1 MLQDLKSC
9 QARDRPEYPCPVAA
23 KGITMAVLEGA
34 PMIPLHDDNPTRI
47 TPIVTIAL
55 IGLCVMA
62 FFWQLSL
69 GPSQEAAMYALG
81 VIPAVIFD
89 KAQLAPQ
96 LAWVDPVLTPFTSM
110 FLHGGFMHLGGN
122 MLYLWIFG
130 NNIEDAMGHG
140 RFFIFYMVTGLGAT
154 MVHVLSDPNST
165 IPMIGASGAI
175 AGILG
180 AYFVLYPKAKIKTF
194 VVLIIFIQIIYVPAV
209 FILGFWFLRQIIGIG
224 SDDIAWYAHIGGF
237 LVGMF
242 LVRRFERPRRIIIDP
257 RGEW

>member
-1 MLQDLKSC
+1 MLLPIQD
-9 QARDRPEYPCPVAA
+9 E
-23 KGITMAVLEGA
+23 
-34 PMIPLHDDNPTRI
+34 NPTYSKPVI
-47 TPIVTIAL
+47 TVAL
-55 IGLCVMA
+55 LSANVMV
-62 FFWQLSL
+62 FVYQMIL
-69 GPSQEAAMYALG
+69 GPAGEQLFIFGTA
-81 VIPAVIFD
+81 VIPYE
-89 KAQLAPQ
+89 LTHY
-96 LAWVDPVLTPFTSM
+96 VDRTTFAIPSTRYAYPAALLPFPLTLFSAMFT
-110 FLHGGFMHLGGN
+110 HGGFMHLGGN

-242 LVRRFERPRRIIIDP
+242 LVRRFERPRSRRIIIDP
-257 RGEW
+257 SGEW

>member
-1 MLQDLKSC
+1 MLLPIQD
-9 QARDRPEYPCPVAA
+9 E
-23 KGITMAVLEGA
+23 
-34 PMIPLHDDNPTRI
+34 NPTYSKPVI
-47 TPIVTIAL
+47 TVAL
-55 IGLCVMA
+55 LSANVMV
-62 FFWQLSL
+62 FIYQMIL
-69 GPSQEAAMYALG
+69 GPAGEQLFIFGTA
-81 VIPAVIFD
+81 VIPYE
-89 KAQLAPQ
+89 LTHY
-96 LAWVDPVLTPFTSM
+96 VDRTTFAIPSTRYAYPAALLPFPLTLFSAMFT
-110 FLHGGFMHLGGN
+110 HGGFMHLGGN

-140 RFFIFYMVTGLGAT
+140 RFFIFYMITGLGAT

-242 LVRRFERPRRIIIDP
+242 LVRRFERPRRMIIDP

>member
-1 MLQDLKSC
+1 MLLPIQD
-9 QARDRPEYPCPVAA
+9 E
-23 KGITMAVLEGA
+23 
-34 PMIPLHDDNPTRI
+34 NPTYSRPVI
-47 TPIVTIAL
+47 TVAL
-55 IGLCVMA
+55 LSANVMV
-62 FFWQLSL
+62 FIYQMIL
-69 GPSQEAAMYALG
+69 GPAGEQLFIFGTA
-81 VIPAVIFD
+81 VIPYELTHF
-89 KAQLAPQ
+89 
-96 LAWVDPVLTPFTSM
+96 VDRTTFAIPSTRYAYPAALLPFPLTLFSAMFT
-110 FLHGGFMHLGGN
+110 HGGFMHLGGN

-140 RFFIFYMVTGLGAT
+140 RFFIFYMITGLGAT

-242 LVRRFERPRRIIIDP
+242 LVRRFKRPRRMIIDP

>member
-1 MLQDLKSC
+1 MLLPIQD
-9 QARDRPEYPCPVAA
+9 E
-23 KGITMAVLEGA
+23 
-34 PMIPLHDDNPTRI
+34 NPTYSKPVI
-47 TPIVTIAL
+47 TVAL
-55 IGLCVMA
+55 LSANVMV
-62 FFWQLSL
+62 FIYQMIL
-69 GPSQEAAMYALG
+69 GPAGEQLFIFGTA
-81 VIPAVIFD
+81 VIPYE
-89 KAQLAPQ
+89 LTHY
-96 LAWVDPVLTPFTSM
+96 VDRTTFAIPSTRYAYPAALLPFPLTLFSAMFT
-110 FLHGGFMHLGGN
+110 HGGFMHLGGN

-140 RFFIFYMVTGLGAT
+140 RFFIFYMITGLGAT

-242 LVRRFERPRRIIIDP
+242 LVRRFKRPRSRRIIIDP
-257 RGEW
+257 SGEW

>member
-1 MLQDLKSC
+1 MLLPIQD
-9 QARDRPEYPCPVAA
+9 E
-23 KGITMAVLEGA
+23 
-34 PMIPLHDDNPTRI
+34 NPTYSKPVI
-47 TPIVTIAL
+47 TVAL
-55 IGLCVMA
+55 LSANVMV
-62 FFWQLSL
+62 FIYQMIL
-69 GPSQEAAMYALG
+69 GPAGEQLFIFGTA
-81 VIPAVIFD
+81 VIPYELTHF
-89 KAQLAPQ
+89 
-96 LAWVDPVLTPFTSM
+96 VDRTTFAIPSTRYAYPAALLPFPLTLFSAMFT
-110 FLHGGFMHLGGN
+110 HGGFMHLGGN

-242 LVRRFERPRRIIIDP
+242 LVRRFERPRRMIIDP

>member
-1 MLQDLKSC
+1 MLLPIQD
-9 QARDRPEYPCPVAA
+9 E
-23 KGITMAVLEGA
+23 
-34 PMIPLHDDNPTRI
+34 NPTYSKPVI
-47 TPIVTIAL
+47 TVAL
-55 IGLCVMA
+55 LSANVMV
-62 FFWQLSL
+62 FIYQMIL
-69 GPSQEAAMYALG
+69 GPAGEQLFIFGTA
-81 VIPAVIFD
+81 VIPYELTHF
-89 KAQLAPQ
+89 
-96 LAWVDPVLTPFTSM
+96 VDRTTFAIPSTRYAYPAALLPFPLTLFSAMFT
-110 FLHGGFMHLGGN
+110 HGGFMHLGGN

-140 RFFIFYMVTGLGAT
+140 RFFIFYMITGLGAT

-209 FILGFWFLRQIIGIG
+209 FILGFWFFRQIIGIG

-242 LVRRFERPRRIIIDP
+242 LVRRFKRPRRIIIDP
-257 RGEW
+257 SGEW

>member
-1 MLQDLKSC
+1 MLLPIQD
-9 QARDRPEYPCPVAA
+9 E
-23 KGITMAVLEGA
+23 
-34 PMIPLHDDNPTRI
+34 NPTYSKPVI
-47 TPIVTIAL
+47 TVAL
-55 IGLCVMA
+55 LSANVMV
-62 FFWQLSL
+62 FIYQMIL
-69 GPSQEAAMYALG
+69 GPAGEQLFIFGTA
-81 VIPAVIFD
+81 VIPYELTHF
-89 KAQLAPQ
+89 
-96 LAWVDPVLTPFTSM
+96 VDRTTFSIPSTRYAYPAALLPFPLTLFSAMFT
-110 FLHGGFMHLGGN
+110 HGGFMHLGGN

-140 RFFIFYMVTGLGAT
+140 RFFIFYMITGLGAT

-242 LVRRFERPRRIIIDP
+242 LVRRFKRPRRMIIDP

>member
-1 MLQDLKSC
+1 MLLPIQD
-9 QARDRPEYPCPVAA
+9 E
-23 KGITMAVLEGA
+23 
-34 PMIPLHDDNPTRI
+34 NPTYSRPVI
-47 TPIVTIAL
+47 TVAL
-55 IGLCVMA
+55 LSANVMV
-62 FFWQLSL
+62 FIYQMIL
-69 GPSQEAAMYALG
+69 GPAGEQLFIFGTA
-81 VIPAVIFD
+81 VIPYELTHF
-89 KAQLAPQ
+89 
-96 LAWVDPVLTPFTSM
+96 VDRTTFAIPSTRYAYPAALLPFPLTLFSAMFT
-110 FLHGGFMHLGGN
+110 HGGFMHLGGN

-140 RFFIFYMVTGLGAT
+140 RFFIFYMITGLGAT

-242 LVRRFERPRRIIIDP
+242 LVRRFKRPRSRRIIIDP
-257 RGEW
+257 SGEW

>member
-1 MLQDLKSC
+1 MLLPIQD
-9 QARDRPEYPCPVAA
+9 E
-23 KGITMAVLEGA
+23 
-34 PMIPLHDDNPTRI
+34 NPTYSRPVI
-47 TPIVTIAL
+47 TVAL
-55 IGLCVMA
+55 LSANVMV
-62 FFWQLSL
+62 FIYQMIL
-69 GPSQEAAMYALG
+69 GPAGEQLFIFGTA
-81 VIPAVIFD
+81 VIPYELTHF
-89 KAQLAPQ
+89 
-96 LAWVDPVLTPFTSM
+96 VDRTTFSIPSTRYAYPAALLPFPLTLFSAMFT
-110 FLHGGFMHLGGN
+110 HGGFMHLGGN

-140 RFFIFYMVTGLGAT
+140 RFFIFYMITGLGAT

-209 FILGFWFLRQIIGIG
+209 FILGFWFFRQIIGIG

-242 LVRRFERPRRIIIDP
+242 LVRRFKRPRSRRIIIDP
-257 RGEW
+257 SGEW

>member
-1 MLQDLKSC
+1 MLLPIQD
-9 QARDRPEYPCPVAA
+9 E
-23 KGITMAVLEGA
+23 
-34 PMIPLHDDNPTRI
+34 NPTYSRPVI
-47 TPIVTIAL
+47 TVAL
-55 IGLCVMA
+55 LSANVMV
-62 FFWQLSL
+62 FIYQMIL
-69 GPSQEAAMYALG
+69 GPAGEQLFIFGTA
-81 VIPAVIFD
+81 VIPYELTHF
-89 KAQLAPQ
+89 
-96 LAWVDPVLTPFTSM
+96 VDRTTFAIPSTRYAYPAALLPFPLTLFSAMFT
-110 FLHGGFMHLGGN
+110 HGGFMHLGGN

-140 RFFIFYMVTGLGAT
+140 RFFMFYMITGLGAT

-209 FILGFWFLRQIIGIG
+209 FILGCWFLRQIIGIG

-242 LVRRFERPRRIIIDP
+242 LVRRFERPRRIVIDP

>member
-1 MLQDLKSC
+1 MLLPIQD
-9 QARDRPEYPCPVAA
+9 E
-23 KGITMAVLEGA
+23 
-34 PMIPLHDDNPTRI
+34 NPTYSKPVI
-47 TPIVTIAL
+47 TVAL
-55 IGLCVMA
+55 LSANVMV
-62 FFWQLSL
+62 FIYQMIL
-69 GPSQEAAMYALG
+69 GPAGEQLFIFGTA
-81 VIPAVIFD
+81 VIPYELTHF
-89 KAQLAPQ
+89 
-96 LAWVDPVLTPFTSM
+96 VDRTTFSIPSTRYAYPAALLPFPLTLFSAMFT
-110 FLHGGFMHLGGN
+110 HGGFMHLGGN

-140 RFFIFYMVTGLGAT
+140 RFFIFYMITGLGAT

-209 FILGFWFLRQIIGIG
+209 FILGFWFFRQIIGIG

-242 LVRRFERPRRIIIDP
+242 LVRRFKRPRSRRIIIDP
-257 RGEW
+257 SGEW

>member
-1 MLQDLKSC
+1 MLLPIQD
-9 QARDRPEYPCPVAA
+9 E
-23 KGITMAVLEGA
+23 
-34 PMIPLHDDNPTRI
+34 NPTYSKPVI
-47 TPIVTIAL
+47 TVAL
-55 IGLCVMA
+55 LSANVMV
-62 FFWQLSL
+62 FIYQMIL
-69 GPSQEAAMYALG
+69 GPAGEQLFIFGTA
-81 VIPAVIFD
+81 VIPYELTHF
-89 KAQLAPQ
+89 
-96 LAWVDPVLTPFTSM
+96 VDRTTFSIPSTRYAYPAALLPFPLTLFSAMFT
-110 FLHGGFMHLGGN
+110 HGGFMHLGGN

-140 RFFIFYMVTGLGAT
+140 RFFIFYMITGLGAT

-242 LVRRFERPRRIIIDP
+242 LVRRFKRPRSRRIIIDP
-257 RGEW
+257 SGEW

>member
-1 MLQDLKSC
+1 MLLPIQD
-9 QARDRPEYPCPVAA
+9 E
-23 KGITMAVLEGA
+23 
-34 PMIPLHDDNPTRI
+34 NPTYSRPVI
-47 TPIVTIAL
+47 TVAL
-55 IGLCVMA
+55 LSANVMV
-62 FFWQLSL
+62 FIYQMIL
-69 GPSQEAAMYALG
+69 GPAGEQLFIFGTA
-81 VIPAVIFD
+81 VIPYELTHF
-89 KAQLAPQ
+89 
-96 LAWVDPVLTPFTSM
+96 VDRTTFAIPSTQYAYPAALLPFPLTLFSAMFT
-110 FLHGGFMHLGGN
+110 HGGFMHLGGN

-140 RFFIFYMVTGLGAT
+140 RFFIFYMITGLGAT

-180 AYFVLYPKAKIKTF
+180 AYFVLYPKAKIKAF

-242 LVRRFERPRRIIIDP
+242 LVRRFKRPRSRRIIIDP
-257 RGEW
+257 SGEW

>member
-1 MLQDLKSC
+1 MLLPIQD
-9 QARDRPEYPCPVAA
+9 E
-23 KGITMAVLEGA
+23 
-34 PMIPLHDDNPTRI
+34 NPTYSKPVI
-47 TPIVTIAL
+47 TVAL
-55 IGLCVMA
+55 LSANVMV
-62 FFWQLSL
+62 FVYQMIL
-69 GPSQEAAMYALG
+69 GPAGEQLFILG
-81 VIPAVIFD
+81 TAVIPYE
-89 KAQLAPQ
+89 LTHY
-96 LAWVDPVLTPFTSM
+96 VDRTTFAIPSTRYAYPAALLPFPLTLFSAMFT
-110 FLHGGFMHLGGN
+110 HGGFMHLGGN

>member
-1 MLQDLKSC
+1 MLLPIQD
-9 QARDRPEYPCPVAA
+9 E
-23 KGITMAVLEGA
+23 
-34 PMIPLHDDNPTRI
+34 NPTYSRPVI
-47 TPIVTIAL
+47 TVAL
-55 IGLCVMA
+55 LSANVMV
-62 FFWQLSL
+62 FIYQMIL
-69 GPSQEAAMYALG
+69 GPAGEQLFIFGTA
-81 VIPAVIFD
+81 VIPYELTHF
-89 KAQLAPQ
+89 
-96 LAWVDPVLTPFTSM
+96 VDRTTFAIPSTRYAYPAALLPFPLTLFSAMFT
-110 FLHGGFMHLGGN
+110 HGGFMHLGGN

-140 RFFIFYMVTGLGAT
+140 RFFIFYMITGLGAT

-242 LVRRFERPRRIIIDP
+242 LVRRFKRPRRIIIDP
-257 RGEW
+257 SGEW

>member
-1 MLQDLKSC
+1 MLLPIQD
-9 QARDRPEYPCPVAA
+9 E
-23 KGITMAVLEGA
+23 
-34 PMIPLHDDNPTRI
+34 NPTYSKPVI
-47 TPIVTIAL
+47 TVAL
-55 IGLCVMA
+55 LSANVMV
-62 FFWQLSL
+62 FVYQMIL
-69 GPSQEAAMYALG
+69 GPAGEQLFIFGTA
-81 VIPAVIFD
+81 VIPYE
-89 KAQLAPQ
+89 LTHY
-96 LAWVDPVLTPFTSM
+96 VDRTTFAIPSTRYAYPAALLPFPLTLFSAMFT
-110 FLHGGFMHLGGN
+110 HGGFMHLGGN

-242 LVRRFERPRRIIIDP
+242 LVRRFKRPRSRRIIIDP
-257 RGEW
+257 SGEW

>member
-1 MLQDLKSC
+1 MLLPIQD
-9 QARDRPEYPCPVAA
+9 E
-23 KGITMAVLEGA
+23 
-34 PMIPLHDDNPTRI
+34 NPTYSKPVI
-47 TPIVTIAL
+47 TVAL
-55 IGLCVMA
+55 LSANVMV
-62 FFWQLSL
+62 FIYQMIL
-69 GPSQEAAMYALG
+69 GPAGEQLFIFGTA
-81 VIPAVIFD
+81 VIPYELTHF
-89 KAQLAPQ
+89 
-96 LAWVDPVLTPFTSM
+96 VDRTTFAIPSTRYAYPAALLPFPLTLFSAMFT
-110 FLHGGFMHLGGN
+110 HGGFMHLGGN

-140 RFFIFYMVTGLGAT
+140 RFFIFYMITGLGAT

-165 IPMIGASGAI
+165 IPMVGASGAI

-194 VVLIIFIQIIYVPAV
+194 VVIIIFIQIIYVPAV

-242 LVRRFERPRRIIIDP
+242 LVRRFKRPRRMIIDP

>member
-1 MLQDLKSC
+1 MLLPIQD
-9 QARDRPEYPCPVAA
+9 E
-23 KGITMAVLEGA
+23 
-34 PMIPLHDDNPTRI
+34 NPTYSKPVI
-47 TPIVTIAL
+47 TVAL
-55 IGLCVMA
+55 LSANVMV
-62 FFWQLSL
+62 FIYQMIL
-69 GPSQEAAMYALG
+69 GPAGEQLFIFGTA
-81 VIPAVIFD
+81 VIPYE
-89 KAQLAPQ
+89 LTHY
-96 LAWVDPVLTPFTSM
+96 VDRTTFAIPSTRYAYPAALLPFPLTLFSAMFT
-110 FLHGGFMHLGGN
+110 HGGFMHLGGN

-242 LVRRFERPRRIIIDP
+242 LVRRFERPRRMIIDP

>member
-1 MLQDLKSC
+1 MLLPIQD
-9 QARDRPEYPCPVAA
+9 E
-23 KGITMAVLEGA
+23 
-34 PMIPLHDDNPTRI
+34 NPTYSKPVI
-47 TPIVTIAL
+47 TVALLSANVIVFVYQMI
-55 IGLCVMA
+55 
-62 FFWQLSL
+62 L
-69 GPSQEAAMYALG
+69 GPAGEQLFIFGTA
-81 VIPAVIFD
+81 VIPYE
-89 KAQLAPQ
+89 LTHY
-96 LAWVDPVLTPFTSM
+96 VDRTTFAIPSTRYAYPAALLPFPLTLFSAMFT
-110 FLHGGFMHLGGN
+110 HGGFMHLGGN

-242 LVRRFERPRRIIIDP
+242 LVRRFERPRRIVIDP

>member
-1 MLQDLKSC
+1 MLLPIQD
-9 QARDRPEYPCPVAA
+9 E
-23 KGITMAVLEGA
+23 
-34 PMIPLHDDNPTRI
+34 NPTYSKPVI
-47 TPIVTIAL
+47 TVAL
-55 IGLCVMA
+55 LSANVMV
-62 FFWQLSL
+62 FIYQMIL
-69 GPSQEAAMYALG
+69 GPAGEQLFIFGTA
-81 VIPAVIFD
+81 VIPYELTHF
-89 KAQLAPQ
+89 
-96 LAWVDPVLTPFTSM
+96 VDRTTFAIPSTRYAYPAALLPFPLTLFSAMFT
-110 FLHGGFMHLGGN
+110 HGGFMHLGGN

-130 NNIEDAMGHG
+130 NNVEDAMGHG
-140 RFFIFYMVTGLGAT
+140 RFFIFYMITGLGAT

-242 LVRRFERPRRIIIDP
+242 LVRRFKRPRSRRIIIDP
-257 RGEW
+257 SGEW

>member
-1 MLQDLKSC
+1 MLLPIQD
-9 QARDRPEYPCPVAA
+9 E
-23 KGITMAVLEGA
+23 
-34 PMIPLHDDNPTRI
+34 NPTYSKPVI
-47 TPIVTIAL
+47 TVAL
-55 IGLCVMA
+55 LSANVMV
-62 FFWQLSL
+62 FIYQMIL
-69 GPSQEAAMYALG
+69 GPAGEQLFIFGTA
-81 VIPAVIFD
+81 VIPYELTQF
-89 KAQLAPQ
+89 
-96 LAWVDPVLTPFTSM
+96 VDRTTFAIPSTRYAYPAALLPFPLTLFSAMFT
-110 FLHGGFMHLGGN
+110 HGGFMHLGGN

-140 RFFIFYMVTGLGAT
+140 RFFIFYMITGLGAT

-224 SDDIAWYAHIGGF
+224 SDDIAWFAHIGGF

-242 LVRRFERPRRIIIDP
+242 LVRRFKRPRSRRIIIDP
-257 RGEW
+257 SGEW

>member
-1 MLQDLKSC
+1 MLLPIQD
-9 QARDRPEYPCPVAA
+9 E
-23 KGITMAVLEGA
+23 
-34 PMIPLHDDNPTRI
+34 NPTYSRPVI
-47 TPIVTIAL
+47 TFAL
-55 IGLCVMA
+55 LSANVMV
-62 FFWQLSL
+62 FIYQMIL
-69 GPSQEAAMYALG
+69 GPAGEQLFIFGTA
-81 VIPAVIFD
+81 VIPYELTHF
-89 KAQLAPQ
+89 
-96 LAWVDPVLTPFTSM
+96 VDRTTFAIPSTRYAYPAALLPFPLTLFSAMFT
-110 FLHGGFMHLGGN
+110 HGGFMHLGGN

-140 RFFIFYMVTGLGAT
+140 RFFIFYMITGLGAT

-242 LVRRFERPRRIIIDP
+242 LVRRFKRPRRMIIDP

>member
-1 MLQDLKSC
+1 MLLPIQD
-9 QARDRPEYPCPVAA
+9 E
-23 KGITMAVLEGA
+23 
-34 PMIPLHDDNPTRI
+34 NPTYSKPVI
-47 TPIVTIAL
+47 TVAL
-55 IGLCVMA
+55 LSANVMV
-62 FFWQLSL
+62 FIYQMIL
-69 GPSQEAAMYALG
+69 GPAGEQLFIFGTA
-81 VIPAVIFD
+81 VIPYELTHF
-89 KAQLAPQ
+89 
-96 LAWVDPVLTPFTSM
+96 VDRTTFAIPSTRYAYPAALLPFPLTLFSAMFT
-110 FLHGGFMHLGGN
+110 HGGFMHLGGN

-140 RFFIFYMVTGLGAT
+140 RFFIFYMITGLGAT

-242 LVRRFERPRRIIIDP
+242 LVRRFKRPRRMIIDP

>member
-1 MLQDLKSC
+1 MLLPIQD
-9 QARDRPEYPCPVAA
+9 E
-23 KGITMAVLEGA
+23 
-34 PMIPLHDDNPTRI
+34 NPTYSKPVI
-47 TPIVTIAL
+47 TVAL
-55 IGLCVMA
+55 LSANVMV
-62 FFWQLSL
+62 FVYQMIL
-69 GPSQEAAMYALG
+69 GPAGEQLFIFGTA
-81 VIPAVIFD
+81 VIPYE
-89 KAQLAPQ
+89 LTHY
-96 LAWVDPVLTPFTSM
+96 VDRTTFAIPSTRYAYPAALLPFPLTLFSAMFT
-110 FLHGGFMHLGGN
+110 HGGFMHLGGN

-154 MVHVLSDPNST
+154 MVHVLSGPNST

-242 LVRRFERPRRIIIDP
+242 LVRRFERPRSRRIIIDP

>member
-1 MLQDLKSC
+1 MLLPIQD
-9 QARDRPEYPCPVAA
+9 E
-23 KGITMAVLEGA
+23 
-34 PMIPLHDDNPTRI
+34 NPTYSKPVI
-47 TPIVTIAL
+47 TVALLSANVIVFVYQMI
-55 IGLCVMA
+55 
-62 FFWQLSL
+62 L
-69 GPSQEAAMYALG
+69 GPAGEQLFIFGTA
-81 VIPAVIFD
+81 VIPYELTHYVD
-89 KAQLAPQ
+89 RTTLAIPSTRYAYPAA
-96 LAWVDPVLTPFTSM
+96 LLPFPLTLFSAMFT
-110 FLHGGFMHLGGN
+110 HGGFMHLGGN

-165 IPMIGASGAI
+165 VPMIGASGAI

-242 LVRRFERPRRIIIDP
+242 LVRRFERPRRIVIDP

>member
-1 MLQDLKSC
+1 MLLPIQD
-9 QARDRPEYPCPVAA
+9 E
-23 KGITMAVLEGA
+23 
-34 PMIPLHDDNPTRI
+34 NPTYSKPVI
-47 TPIVTIAL
+47 TVAL
-55 IGLCVMA
+55 LSANVMV
-62 FFWQLSL
+62 FVYQMIL
-69 GPSQEAAMYALG
+69 GPAGEQLFIFGTA
-81 VIPAVIFD
+81 VIPYE
-89 KAQLAPQ
+89 LTHY
-96 LAWVDPVLTPFTSM
+96 VDRTTFAIPSTRYAYPAALLPFPLTLFSAMFT
-110 FLHGGFMHLGGN
+110 HGGFMHLGGN

-154 MVHVLSDPNST
+154 MVHVLSGPNST

-242 LVRRFERPRRIIIDP
+242 LVRRFERPRSRRIIIDP
-257 RGEW
+257 SGEW

>member
-1 MLQDLKSC
+1 MLLPIQD
-9 QARDRPEYPCPVAA
+9 E
-23 KGITMAVLEGA
+23 
-34 PMIPLHDDNPTRI
+34 NPTYSKPVI
-47 TPIVTIAL
+47 TVAL
-55 IGLCVMA
+55 LSANVMV
-62 FFWQLSL
+62 FIYQMIL
-69 GPSQEAAMYALG
+69 GPAGEQLFIFGTA
-81 VIPAVIFD
+81 VIPYELTHF
-89 KAQLAPQ
+89 
-96 LAWVDPVLTPFTSM
+96 VDRTTFAIPSTRYAYPAALLPFPLTLFSAMFT
-110 FLHGGFMHLGGN
+110 HGGFMHLGGN

-140 RFFIFYMVTGLGAT
+140 RFFIFYMITGLGAT

-242 LVRRFERPRRIIIDP
+242 LVRRFKRPRRIIIDHS
-257 RGEW
+257 GEW

>member
-1 MLQDLKSC
+1 MLLPIQD
-9 QARDRPEYPCPVAA
+9 E
-23 KGITMAVLEGA
+23 
-34 PMIPLHDDNPTRI
+34 NPTYSKPVI
-47 TPIVTIAL
+47 TVAL
-55 IGLCVMA
+55 LSANVMV
-62 FFWQLSL
+62 FVYQMIL
-69 GPSQEAAMYALG
+69 GPAGEQLFIFGTA
-81 VIPAVIFD
+81 VIPYE
-89 KAQLAPQ
+89 LTHY
-96 LAWVDPVLTPFTSM
+96 VDRTTFAIPSTRYAYPAALLPFPLTLFSAMFT
-110 FLHGGFMHLGGN
+110 HGGFMHLGGN

>member
-1 MLQDLKSC
+1 MLLPIQD
-9 QARDRPEYPCPVAA
+9 E
-23 KGITMAVLEGA
+23 
-34 PMIPLHDDNPTRI
+34 NPTYTKPVI
-47 TPIVTIAL
+47 TVAL
-55 IGLCVMA
+55 LSANVMV
-62 FFWQLSL
+62 FIYQMIL
-69 GPSQEAAMYALG
+69 GPAGEQLFIFGTA
-81 VIPAVIFD
+81 VIPYE
-89 KAQLAPQ
+89 LTHY
-96 LAWVDPVLTPFTSM
+96 VDRTTFAIPSTRYAYPAALLPFPLTLFSAMFT
-110 FLHGGFMHLGGN
+110 HGGFMHLGGN

-242 LVRRFERPRRIIIDP
+242 LVRRFERPRRMIIDP

>member
-1 MLQDLKSC
+1 MLLPIQD
-9 QARDRPEYPCPVAA
+9 E
-23 KGITMAVLEGA
+23 
-34 PMIPLHDDNPTRI
+34 NPTYSRPVI
-47 TPIVTIAL
+47 TVAL
-55 IGLCVMA
+55 LSANVMV
-62 FFWQLSL
+62 FIYQMIL
-69 GPSQEAAMYALG
+69 GPAGEQLFIFGTA
-81 VIPAVIFD
+81 VIPYELTHF
-89 KAQLAPQ
+89 
-96 LAWVDPVLTPFTSM
+96 VDRTTFSIPSTRYAYPAALLPFPLTLFSAMFT
-110 FLHGGFMHLGGN
+110 HGGFMHLGGN

-140 RFFIFYMVTGLGAT
+140 RFFIFYMITGLGAT

-242 LVRRFERPRRIIIDP
+242 LVRRFKRPRHMIIDP

>member
-1 MLQDLKSC
+1 MLLPIQD
-9 QARDRPEYPCPVAA
+9 E
-23 KGITMAVLEGA
+23 
-34 PMIPLHDDNPTRI
+34 NPTYSKPVI
-47 TPIVTIAL
+47 TVAL
-55 IGLCVMA
+55 LSANVMV
-62 FFWQLSL
+62 FIYQMIL
-69 GPSQEAAMYALG
+69 GPAGEQLFIFGTA
-81 VIPAVIFD
+81 VIPYE
-89 KAQLAPQ
+89 LTHY
-96 LAWVDPVLTPFTSM
+96 VDRTTFAIPSTRYAYPAALLPFPLTLFSAMFT
-110 FLHGGFMHLGGN
+110 HGGFMHLGGN

-130 NNIEDAMGHG
+130 NNVEDAMGHG
-140 RFFIFYMVTGLGAT
+140 RFFIFYMITGLGAT

-242 LVRRFERPRRIIIDP
+242 LVRRFKRPRSRRIIIDP
-257 RGEW
+257 SGEW

>member
-1 MLQDLKSC
+1 MLLPIQD
-9 QARDRPEYPCPVAA
+9 E
-23 KGITMAVLEGA
+23 
-34 PMIPLHDDNPTRI
+34 NPTYSKPVI
-47 TPIVTIAL
+47 TVAL
-55 IGLCVMA
+55 LSANVMV
-62 FFWQLSL
+62 FIYQMIL
-69 GPSQEAAMYALG
+69 GPAGEQSFIFGTA
-81 VIPAVIFD
+81 VIPYELTHF
-89 KAQLAPQ
+89 
-96 LAWVDPVLTPFTSM
+96 VDRTTFAIPSTRYAYPAALLPFPLTLFSAMFT
-110 FLHGGFMHLGGN
+110 HGGFMHLGGN

-130 NNIEDAMGHG
+130 NNVEDAMGHG
-140 RFFIFYMVTGLGAT
+140 RFFIFYMITGLGAT

-209 FILGFWFLRQIIGIG
+209 FILGFWFFRQIIGIG

-242 LVRRFERPRRIIIDP
+242 LVRRFKRPRSRRIIIDP
-257 RGEW
+257 SGEW

>member
-1 MLQDLKSC
+1 MLLPIQD
-9 QARDRPEYPCPVAA
+9 E
-23 KGITMAVLEGA
+23 
-34 PMIPLHDDNPTRI
+34 NPTYSKPVI
-47 TPIVTIAL
+47 TVALLSANVIVFVYQMI
-55 IGLCVMA
+55 
-62 FFWQLSL
+62 L
-69 GPSQEAAMYALG
+69 GPAGEQLFIFGTA
-81 VIPAVIFD
+81 VIPYE
-89 KAQLAPQ
+89 LTHY
-96 LAWVDPVLTPFTSM
+96 VDRTTFAIPSTRYAYPAALLPFPLTLFSAMFT
-110 FLHGGFMHLGGN
+110 HGGFMHLGGN

-165 IPMIGASGAI
+165 VPMIGASGAI

-242 LVRRFERPRRIIIDP
+242 LVRRFERPRRIVIDP